1 MGDAV
6 ARKMMS
12 ALRVDLP
19 GSTGPVGRGGGGG
32 AAAHTPPPSGPL
44 RPPLATA
51 LSLEGVY
58 SCLAVSEPY
67 CYVYDVG
74 LVSTQLG
81 ANGTMKASRPPSGDI
96 LRSSLSVSV
105 HVYIGMFVTVCLE
118 FKKI

>member
-19 GSTGPVGRGGGGG
+19 GSTGPVGRGGGG
-32 AAAHTPPPSGPL
+32 AAAQTPPPSCPL

-51 LSLEGVY
+51 LSVEGVH

-67 CYVYDVG
+67 
-74 LVSTQLG
+74 
-81 ANGTMKASRPPSGDI
+81 
-96 LRSSLSVSV
+96 
-105 HVYIGMFVTVCLE
+105 
-118 FKKI
+118 

>member
-19 GSTGPVGRGGGGG
+19 GSTGPVGGGGG
-32 AAAHTPPPSGPL
+32 SGPL

-51 LSLEGVY
+51 LSLEGVH

-81 ANGTMKASRPPSGDI
+81 ANGTMKASRPPSGEI

>member
-1 MGDAV
+1 MIRTFVYQSIPPA
-6 ARKMMS
+6 
-12 ALRVDLP
+12 P
-19 GSTGPVGRGGGGG
+19 GGGGGGGGG
-32 AAAHTPPPSGPL
+32 AARSCPL

-67 CYVYDVG
+67 CYLYDVG

>member
-1 MGDAV
+1 M
-6 ARKMMS
+6 
-12 ALRVDLP
+12 LYLLCC
-19 GSTGPVGRGGGGG
+19 
-32 AAAHTPPPSGPL
+32 PL

-51 LSLEGVY
+51 LSLEGVH

>member
-19 GSTGPVGRGGGGG
+19 GSTGPVGGGGGG
-32 AAAHTPPPSGPL
+32 SCPL

-51 LSLEGVY
+51 LSLEGVH

-81 ANGTMKASRPPSGDI
+81 ANGTMKASRPPSGEI

>member
-6 ARKMMS
+6 AWKMMS

-19 GSTGPVGRGGGGG
+19 GSTGPVGGGRGG
-32 AAAHTPPPSGPL
+32 SCPL

-51 LSLEGVY
+51 LSLEGVH
-58 SCLAVSEPY
+58 SCLACPNHIATY
-67 CYVYDVG
+67 VG

-81 ANGTMKASRPPSGDI
+81 ANGTMKASRPPSGEI